1 MVTTAS
7 LWEALS
13 SDHIAAPATTDCDFC
28 SHSTTHERRH
38 SVASRS
44 RIAPWFCCATRL
56 TWSLLFTCQKYRSF
70 DVHYINLSVLCFSP
84 QHSPITFKTSPP
96 TITPSIAFRNH
107 CTAAMSLPDTKTV
120 EHHPSLEEMQLNKTA
135 AQMKGGTSEDEREMS
150 RMGKTQE
157 LRVCSAHI
165 PNTPIG
171 ANCMLISRSETS
183 SLSVLSASFRSCSE
197 HGRTPCSPATS
208 DFPMAAPRASSTP

>member
-1 MVTTAS
+1 
-7 LWEALS
+7 
-13 SDHIAAPATTDCDFC
+13 
-28 SHSTTHERRH
+28 
-38 SVASRS
+38 
-44 RIAPWFCCATRL
+44 L